1 MRKLVAALV
10 VGMGM
15 MGFGSQA
22 LAYDDFIES
31 QPEVDKFERGA
42 TNFAFGI
49 PDEVITHTIGG
60 VVGPSDSLGEWFG
73 NTVTGVVTGLFWG
86 AGRMGSGFIDMVTFP
101 FSVNEDDKAF
111 VPPDHHI

>member
-1 MRKLVAALV
+1 MRKIVAALV
-10 VGMGM
+10 VGMGL

-22 LAYDDFIES
+22 NAYYDDLENL
-31 QPEVDKFERGA
+31 PETDKLERGA

-60 VVGPSDSLGEWFG
+60 ATSAPDSLVEWFG
-73 NTVTGVVTGLFWG
+73 NTVTGVITGVFWG

-101 FSVNEDDKAF
+101 FSIREDDKPV